1 MRSRLGFVLALAALG
16 VVLGVGQVRA
26 DGDPAAPAGEDHHE
40 AAAPAG
46 DEHHEAA
53 SAGDEH
59 AAPAGEAHHEA
70 EAAEHHDADAEHH
83 DAEHHDAEAAE
94 HHGEQHADADADN
107 DGAEAADADDMDE
120 DDIADA
126 KISMFDVDGEGKDD
140 PALKAEYD
148 DAFKGIQ
155 ATIDTDEVDQDLESR
170 DPATNMM
177 PSMTAEQFRKAVRA
191 ARKVVLGKMDKQM
204 ARQNA
209 KRMNHFAIGITL
221 FSLTGLLILVM
232 PLVLRKKYPGQ
243 GRVLF
248 KYSALAAITF
258 IVSVNLFGGV
268 MMGVRG
274 VQGALSAYT
283 NPKIAIATGTFDT
296 LDNNAEKYLTMGKQ
310 LFAPTLEQMRG
321 NSDEQP
327 VALILQNGQKII
339 KDAKVFLS
347 IKKMFKKVDFV
358 FDILPIVLFGV
369 TMMLFGLAI
378 RPTLTS
384 IVKLPIR
391 AAQGH
396 GGVGR
401 EVTSA
406 AMREI
411 LASFK
416 ATLCTIG
423 VLVVLTVLS
432 SVVLGVVVAPA
443 LDTLLVYF
451 SRSVSYLQFVEGAS
465 SGLVFVALFG
475 VVLFLVMNLAAL
487 ILAMSFFLGKCQKI
501 FMARFQTGVP
511 LSTHSRYFKWGSLSV
526 ALVHLL
532 PVIFVVIAD
541 RVLEAIDSSIF
552 DGVGSAAD
560 ISWTKYMLS
569 GPLFLVVGFGLFFW
583 AARGFKAIAFLKS
596 YKLVP
601 APEQAPSAENTQAM

>member
-1 MRSRLGFVLALAALG
+1 MRTRLGFVLALAAFG

-26 DGDPAAPAGEDHHE
+26 DDDHAAPSGEEHHE

-53 SAGDEH
+53 PAGEEH
-59 AAPAGEAHHEA
+59 AAPTDEAHHEA
-70 EAAEHHDADAEHH
+70 EAAEHHEAD
-83 DAEHHDAEAAE
+83 HHDAEAAE
-94 HHGEQHADADADN
+94 HHGEEHADADDEHEGAD
-107 DGAEAADADDMDE
+107 AADPDDMDE
-120 DDIADA
+120 DELADA

-148 DAFKGIQ
+148 EAFKGIP
-155 ATIDTDEVDQDLESR
+155 ATIDTDEVDQELEAR
-170 DPATNMM
+170 PAASNMM

-191 ARKVVLGKMDKQM
+191 ARKVVLSKMDKQM
-204 ARQNA
+204 ARKNA
-209 KRMNHFAIGITL
+209 KRMNHFAIGISL
-221 FSLTGLLILVM
+221 FSLTGLLILLM
-232 PLVLRKKYPGQ
+232 PLALRKKYPGQ
-243 GRVLF
+243 GGVLF
-248 KYSALAAITF
+248 KYSALAALTF

-268 MMGVRG
+268 MVGVRG
-274 VQGALSAYT
+274 VQGALSSFT
-283 NPKIAIATGTFDT
+283 DPKIAIATGTFDT
-296 LDNNAEKYLTMGKQ
+296 LDDHAEKYLTMGKQ

-327 VALILQNGQKII
+327 AALILQNGQKII

-347 IKKMFKKVDFV
+347 IKKMFKKVDFI
-358 FDILPIVLFGV
+358 FDVLPIVLFGV
-369 TMMLFGLAI
+369 TMVLFGLAI

-384 IVKLPIR
+384 IIKLPMR

-406 AMREI
+406 ALREI

-475 VVLFLVMNLAAL
+475 AVLFLVMNLAAL
-487 ILAMSFFLGKCQKI
+487 ILGMSFFLGKCQKI
-501 FMARFQTGVP
+501 FQARFQSGVP
-511 LSTHSRYFKWGSLSV
+511 LSTHARYFKWGSLSV
-526 ALVHLL
+526 ALIHVL
-532 PVIFVVIAD
+532 PIIFVVIAD
-541 RVLEAIDSSIF
+541 RVLEAIDSSMF
-552 DGVGSAAD
+552 DGTGAAAD

-569 GPLFLVVGFGLFFW
+569 GPMFLVVGFGLFFW
-583 AARGFKAIAFLKS
+583 AARGFKALGFIKS

-601 APEQAPSAENTQAM
+601 TPEPAPSAENTQAM